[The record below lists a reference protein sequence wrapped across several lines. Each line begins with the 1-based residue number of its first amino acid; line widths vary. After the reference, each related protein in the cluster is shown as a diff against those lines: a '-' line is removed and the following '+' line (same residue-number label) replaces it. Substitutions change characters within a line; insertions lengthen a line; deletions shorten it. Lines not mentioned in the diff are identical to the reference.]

1 MACKHSHTAPGRPRA
16 PAGSS
21 AAWTT
26 PSAAPA
32 PLTCRIVC
40 VRRTGPW
47 TTEESKKKDSMTP
60 CKTVYLKAVN
70 CALEKIRIFTQ
81 NSSVSP
87 EEAIDPA
94 AASSRT
100 GSCIALPGGSRSAA
114 DRRKAPTRGGLNT
127 LKRVQGGFEV
137 FREFQ
142 LRVPA
147 TP

>member
-1 MACKHSHTAPGRPRA
+1 MDDAECCSCTVDLPDHLRA
-16 PAGSS
+16 EDRALDNG
-21 AAWTT
+21 
-26 PSAAPA
+26 
-32 PLTCRIVC
+32 
-40 VRRTGPW
+40 G
-47 TTEESKKKDSMTP
+47 EQKKDSMTP
-60 CKTVYLKAVN
+60 CKTVYLKVVN
-70 CALEKIRIFTQ
+70 SALEKIRIFTQ
-81 NSSVSP
+81 NSSASP

-100 GSCIALPGGSRSAA
+100 GSCNALPGGSRSAA

-142 LRVPA
+142 LHVPA